1 MTLYFF
7 PVLKKTETQV
17 YNTAISTKE
26 LKLDPDYFAVYVLIL
41 WQIITHIICSIDQFV
56 QKTQAYNF
64 ILIFDCRGKPFCK
77 DGYLDVEQMPYNH
90 LTFVYIPVKT

>member
-17 YNTAISTKE
+17 YNTAINTKE

-41 WQIITHIICSIDQFV
+41 WQIITHLYAV
-56 QKTQAYNF
+56 
-64 ILIFDCRGKPFCK
+64 
-77 DGYLDVEQMPYNH
+77 
-90 LTFVYIPVKT
+90 